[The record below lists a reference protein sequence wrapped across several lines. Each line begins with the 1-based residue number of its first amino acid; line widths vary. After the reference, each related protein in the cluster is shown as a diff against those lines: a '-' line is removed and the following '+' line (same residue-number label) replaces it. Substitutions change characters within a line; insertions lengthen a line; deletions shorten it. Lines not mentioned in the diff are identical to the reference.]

1 MTSPA
6 VLVVD
11 DDFLVRM
18 NTADILQDAGFDV
31 LEAGDAADALALL
44 HKWPC
49 IKLICTDVQ
58 MPGGMDGIDL
68 VLRIQVL
75 HPEMRVIIM
84 SGDGKHSNRLPSVPF
99 LRKPFH
105 ITSLV
110 DLAREELGATRS
122 SVRSSQAA

>member
-18 NTADILQDAGFDV
+18 NTTDILQDAGFEV
-31 LEAGDAADALALL
+31 VAARDAADALALL

-49 IKLICTDVQ
+49 IRLICTDVQ
-58 MPGGMDGIDL
+58 MPGRMDGIDL
-68 VLRIQVL
+68 VLRVQVL

-99 LRKPFH
+99 LPKPFH
-105 ITSLV
+105 ITRLV
-110 DLAREELGATRS
+110 DLAREELGAAQS
-122 SVRSSQAA
+122 AVRPSHPA